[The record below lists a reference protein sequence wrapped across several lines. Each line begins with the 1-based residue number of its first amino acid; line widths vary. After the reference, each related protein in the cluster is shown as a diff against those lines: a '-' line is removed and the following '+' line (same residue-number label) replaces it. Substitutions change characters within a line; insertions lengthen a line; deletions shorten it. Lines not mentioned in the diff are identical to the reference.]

1 MTAEHIDSK
10 EQYAIKAEPIETK
23 YPMIIYEANICNFIQ
38 GINVKAQSLAKNQ
51 LHQVDCPKGIK
62 GFAKIKC
69 YGQEKS
75 YYFMVMDLLGP
86 SLADLYQFC
95 GYRFS
100 LKTTLMLAYQF
111 IDRFEYMHKRKFV
124 HRDIKPDNFLMG
136 LKENSSTL
144 YVVDMGLAK
153 RYIDP

>member
-1 MTAEHIDSK
+1 
-10 EQYAIKAEPIETK
+10 
-23 YPMIIYEANICNFIQ
+23 
-38 GINVKAQSLAKNQ
+38 
-51 LHQVDCPKGIK
+51 
-62 GFAKIKC
+62 
-69 YGQEKS
+69 
-75 YYFMVMDLLGP
+75 MVMDLLGP

-95 GYRFS
+95 GFRFS